1 MVRKMR
7 NSITYG
13 DLFSTTANHPPSISG
28 TFQEDLHAIPCHTV
42 ALSTGTTT
50 FSGISFGT

>member
-13 DLFSTTANHPPSISG
+13 DLFSTTANHPLSISG